1 MSNMD
6 QQEMASWV
14 GRTLVDS
21 DGDKIGKIADIYLDE
36 DTDKPEWIAVNTG
49 MFGSKVSFVPIEGA
63 SASGGDEIRVRHA
76 KSAVKDAPNAEADGA
91 LSQDDEA
98 RLYSHYG
105 MSYGE
110 ARSDSGLPEGGQSGQ
125 QRTADTSTTTDTTER
140 KGDAGAAD
148 NAMTRSEE
156 ELRVAKTKQEAGRV
170 RLRKWVD
177 TERVTETVP
186 VQREEVRVEREAI
199 TDANRD
205 KALDGPEITEAVHE
219 IVLTDEKAIADTEVV
234 AQERIRLDKEVVT
247 EQETVTADLRKE
259 RVEVEGDTDVD
270 TTRGTAP
277 TNR

>member
-1 MSNMD
+1 MSTMN

-21 DGDKIGKIADIYLDE
+21 DGDKIGKIVDIYLDE
-36 DTDKPEWIAVNTG
+36 DTGKPEWVAVNTG

-63 SASGGDEIRVRHA
+63 SASGDEIRVRHS
-76 KSAVKDAPNAEADGA
+76 KSAVKDSPNAEADGA
-91 LSQDDEA
+91 LSQDDES
-98 RLYSHYG
+98 RLYAHYG

-110 ARSDSGLPEGGQSGQ
+110 ARSDSGLPEGGQQ
-125 QRTADTSTTTDTTER
+125 QRTANVDTGR
-140 KGDAGAAD
+140 KAD
-148 NAMTRSEE
+148 VDVRDDAMTRSEE
-156 ELRVAKTKQEAGRV
+156 ELRVAKTRQEAGRV

-186 VQREEVRVEREAI
+186 VQHEEVRVEREAI

-219 IVLTDEKAIADTEVV
+219 VVLTDEKAVADTEVV

-259 RVEVEGDTDVD
+259 RVEVEGDTN
-270 TTRGTAP
+270 RGTNP